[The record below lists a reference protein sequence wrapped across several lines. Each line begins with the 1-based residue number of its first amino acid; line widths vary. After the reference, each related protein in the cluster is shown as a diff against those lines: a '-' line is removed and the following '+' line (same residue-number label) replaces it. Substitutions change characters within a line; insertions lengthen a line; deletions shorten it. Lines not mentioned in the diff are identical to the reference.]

1 MHLTLYKTASP
12 TAVDEYY
19 ELTLKTKRSWGKT
32 EEYLEINHGWWDAQ
46 KKESKKDLEI
56 LNTLGTDAFPTFTDA
71 LQQLNHYKQYYARNG
86 FVHAFSKDVLTN
98 KDEHELIK
106 PL

>member
-1 MHLTLYKTASP
+1 
-12 TAVDEYY
+12 V
-19 ELTLKTKRSWGKT
+19 R
-32 EEYLEINHGWWDAQ
+32 YLPANLHCTRQPLLLA
-46 KKESKKDLEI
+46 KESKKGLEI